1 VRRVLGLFG
10 EESRLTGWLSIDGGI
25 RAEEASP
32 QIRESLTSLTD
43 IRMLVEAGR
52 IYQSPMIGKMLK
64 LVNLP
69 ALVGDDVDVDREGI
83 PFRRLSGQFAV
94 DQGLIK
100 VKELYLE
107 GPVLKISGAGN
118 YDAVADN
125 LELAMVMN
133 PLQSYSTLLGKI
145 PLIGRLL
152 SGKREGLGATLYEVT
167 GPLKDPNVRILPAES
182 IGGGV
187 SGFARLAYDI
197 LVNAAKLPAD
207 LLTSPERILES
218 DQR

>member
-1 VRRVLGLFG
+1 V
-10 EESRLTGWLSIDGGI
+10 
-25 RAEEASP
+25 
-32 QIRESLTSLTD
+32 
-43 IRMLVEAGR
+43 
-52 IYQSPMIGKMLK
+52 
-64 LVNLP
+64 
-69 ALVGDDVDVDREGI
+69 
-83 PFRRLSGQFAV
+83 
-94 DQGLIK
+94 K

-152 SGKREGLGATLYEVT
+152 SGEREGLGATLYEVT
-167 GPLKDPNVRILPAES
+167 GPLKNPNVQILPAES

-207 LLTSPERILES
+207 LLTSPQRILEP